1 MVAKEILRRRLVQ
14 ALVQLIKTAQ
24 CRADKLI
31 HIDVLLDVVNAKHRS
46 DQGDNPAMNP
56 IPIRVTYEDVVNVI
70 QDAGIPLGSATP
82 ARKA

>member
-1 MVAKEILRRRLVQ
+1 MVAQEVLRRRLVQ

-31 HIDVLLDVVNAKHRS
+31 HIDVLLDVVNAQHPS
-46 DQGDNPAMNP
+46 YQGDAPTMGP
-56 IPIRVTYEDVVNVI
+56 MPIRATYEDVVNVI

-82 ARKA
+82 S